1 MKTHYEILGISQDA
15 SSTEI
20 KEAAQA
26 NANEIKVIFDVLS
39 DADKRQAYDNELK
52 QASSSLSNATNYYEI
67 LAITQ
72 DASSSKIKE
81 AAQSRMDK
89 MKTAF
94 SILYDTNKRKAY
106 DLELNPTLQPISLPN
121 SVGGNATESPEKPS
135 VFPYQPPA
143 IPIVEVAEKDFELAG
158 RGSRLGAYVMDSILV
173 IFPVLIVFAL
183 GMGTE
188 VLGIGAREVPTDE
201 TMVNIFS
208 IFIFLW
214 FMALFVIN
222 MILLYQ
228 NGQTIGKRMLSIKIV
243 RVDGSRAELLRI
255 IFLRALPTGLLSSI
269 PAIGNLFFLIDALL
283 IFQDSRRCL
292 HDLIAGTI
300 VIRASSNVD
309 STGNSTSL
317 SA

>member
-15 SSTEI
+15 SPTEI

-81 AAQSRMDK
+81 AAQIRMDK

-106 DLELNPTLQPISLPN
+106 DLELNPTLQPVSLPN
-121 SVGGNATESPEKPS
+121 SVGGNATEFREKLS
-135 VFPYQPPA
+135 PYQPPA
-143 IPIVEVAEKDFELAG
+143 VPIVEVAEKDFELAG